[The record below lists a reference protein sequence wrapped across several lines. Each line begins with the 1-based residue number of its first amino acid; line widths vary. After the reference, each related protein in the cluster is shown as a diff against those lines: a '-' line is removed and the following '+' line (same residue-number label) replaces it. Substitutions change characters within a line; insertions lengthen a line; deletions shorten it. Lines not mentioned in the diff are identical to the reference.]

1 MTQRHVRTHLPGQAG
16 FSFLEVLIALSVLL
30 VGSVAILSL
39 FAVGAREAVDRKI
52 EARLAQVRPEV
63 QVIVQDALDAV
74 DSGKRPASIRE
85 LDLSKRDYTLNV
97 DFQPSPF
104 GGPRW
109 VAHAVILFRGA
120 PVRVLPPIPLLRS
133 TLDPR

>member
-1 MTQRHVRTHLPGQAG
+1 MSARRLPSQTG

-30 VGSVAILSL
+30 VGSVAIMSL
-39 FAVGAREAVDRKI
+39 FAIGAREAVDRKI

-74 DSGKRPASIRE
+74 DSGKRPESIRE
-85 LDLSKRDYTLNV
+85 RELSRPDYTLNV

-109 VAHAVILFRGA
+109 VAHAVILFRGD
-120 PVRVLPPIPLLRS
+120 PIRVLPPIPLLRS

>member
-1 MTQRHVRTHLPGQAG
+1 MISCRPRFQHG

-39 FAVGAREAVDRKI
+39 FAVGAREAVDRRI

-63 QVIVQDALDAV
+63 QVIAQDALDAV
-74 DSGKRPASIRE
+74 PSGSRPEPIKDLE
-85 LDLSKRDYTLNV
+85 LSQRDYTLNV
-97 DFQPSPF
+97 EFQPSPF

-109 VAHAVILFRGA
+109 VAHAVILLRGD

>member
-1 MTQRHVRTHLPGQAG
+1 VRRAASQSG
-16 FSFLEVLIALSVLL
+16 FSFLEVLIALSMLL

-39 FAVGAREAVDRKI
+39 FAIGTREAVDRKI
-52 EARLAQVRPEV
+52 EARMAQVRPEV
-63 QVIVQDALDAV
+63 QVIVQDALDRV
-74 DSGKRPASIRE
+74 DTGKRPEPIRE
-85 LDLSKRDYTLNV
+85 LDLSRRDYTLNV

-109 VAHAVILFRGA
+109 VAHAVILFRGE
-120 PVRVLPPIPLLRS
+120 PLRVLPPIFLLRS

>member
-1 MTQRHVRTHLPGQAG
+1 MSTHVSRSPTQAG

-74 DSGKRPASIRE
+74 DSEKRPESIRDLE
-85 LDLSKRDYTLNV
+85 LSRRDYALNV
-97 DFQPSPF
+97 DFQRSPF
-104 GGPRW
+104 GGDRW